1 MCITYGLPLGCD
13 LLEVFRPREQSHE
26 VYSWMGSNQER
37 SRRREMVGR
46 DFDLRTLKP
55 VENSAG

>member
-1 MCITYGLPLGCD
+1 VYITYGLPLGCD
-13 LLEVFRPREQSHE
+13 LLDVFRPGEQGHE
-26 VYSWMGSNQER
+26 VYSWMGSYQER

-55 VENSAG
+55 VEYSAG